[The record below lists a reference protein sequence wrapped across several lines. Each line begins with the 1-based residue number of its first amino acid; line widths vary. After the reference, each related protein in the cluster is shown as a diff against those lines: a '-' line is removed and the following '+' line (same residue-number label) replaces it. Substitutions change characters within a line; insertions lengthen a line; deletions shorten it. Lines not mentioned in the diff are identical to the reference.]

1 MMAIKTD
8 LLMQIENILGA
19 LIYLVGVA
27 GSYFRFGK
35 YERKGKL
42 DALFMVCITWGYC
55 AIMVGLMN
63 IAKHTLVPSLHLEM
77 IRVLYYGGAAVSSF
91 VFFERDFSR
100 AATKS
105 KIAAS
110 LLMGTMAFVFW
121 EALVFY
127 LDLPFGM
134 AVLSCVGL
142 LVIYIFNLWQRKNMA
157 GILTGIAMLLLPIL
171 PKLTDGGLNLDKM
184 RIKRDLAISDL
195 VDDKYNLEIN
205 RKLIV
210 ESSDV
215 NTLGK

>member
-1 MMAIKTD
+1 MMISIKTD

-35 YERKGKL
+35 YERRGKL

-55 AIMVGLMN
+55 AIMVGLMS

-77 IRVLYYGGAAVSSF
+77 IRVLYYGGAIASSL
-91 VFFERDFSR
+91 VFFDRDFAS

-127 LDLPFGM
+127 LDLPAGA

-142 LVIYIFNLWQRKNMA
+142 LVIYIFNLWQKKNMV
-157 GILTGIAMLLLPIL
+157 GILTGAAMLLLPIL
-171 PKLTDGGLNLDKM
+171 PKLNQNDLNIDKM
-184 RIKRDLAISDL
+184 NMKREIAIRGLFEENSNPEN
-195 VDDKYNLEIN
+195 KENMM
-205 RKLIV
+205 IV
-210 ESSDV
+210 ELS
-215 NTLGK
+215 K